1 MEVEAAL
8 QPPSIR
14 LNSNMRKFAIRA
26 LKLAPNHPIRQ
37 ELAKLTDSHLAI
49 QELDLPNRPTH
60 KPAHKLALQLEQ
72 IKALIKH
79 LFNTKD
85 LEPI

>member
-37 ELAKLTDSHLAI
+37 ELAKLTSHLAN
-49 QELDLPNRPTH
+49 QELTDKPTD
-60 KPAHKLALQLEQ
+60 KPALQLER
-72 IKALIKH
+72 IKSSIQH
-79 LFNTKD
+79 LFDIED